1 MHVFLLPSLL
11 ATIGQNIPQKRKLIF
26 WQNQKLYNLSPML
39 NQRMSSQL

>member
-26 WQNQKLYNLSPML
+26 WFCQKLYNVLPLL
-39 NQRMSSQL
+39 NQTIKQ